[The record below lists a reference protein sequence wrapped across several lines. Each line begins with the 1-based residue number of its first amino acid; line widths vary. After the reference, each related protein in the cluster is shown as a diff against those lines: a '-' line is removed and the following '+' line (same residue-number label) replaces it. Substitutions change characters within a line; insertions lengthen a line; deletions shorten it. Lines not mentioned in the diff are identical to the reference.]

1 MIWKNRH
8 YKVGFIMEGEEEGK
22 KIHKIGINIRRH
34 KELIH
39 RLSELIESS
48 GIGPEISTSQLI
60 DTIADEPT
68 FTKKECVYLGLYL
81 ASINN
86 FDEHIPTEGEKS
98 P

>member
-8 YKVGFIMEGEEEGK
+8 CKVGFIIEEEGRT
-22 KIHKIGINIRRH
+22 INKIGINVRRH

-39 RLSELIESS
+39 RLSELIVAS

-81 ASINN
+81 ASIND
-86 FDEHIPTEGEKS
+86 FDKHIPTEEKS
-98 P
+98 H